1 MSAIETTA
9 PTTLEAPVATSAAAE
24 LALARTD
31 TVAVSE
37 ADYAESLRMAE
48 EIGKVKMAQAISS
61 GLSLSVIRW
70 FAAMKESGSYKRAP
84 IMNFRGE
91 LFRPK
96 TFEELCEG
104 MGFSRSTVHENL
116 QNFATLGERC
126 LAEAQELGLK
136 VRDMRKV
143 RKALKDAPE
152 ETKQEVFA
160 ALRGAKDS
168 SEDLKTALD
177 VVCAQLAAAKT
188 ETKKLTSQAEK
199 LKKAEEDLR
208 KDYDARGKVLDAR
221 TAQYEELNEKYI
233 RATSPHPS
241 DREAQKILRNKTSR
255 EELDKKCGDALLAV
269 AQLAAHGAAMLA
281 DEEMEEDTLS
291 YVHQRISLAVK
302 SMAASILDNG
312 IDVDLS
318 AEFSVDFGDAGEGEA
333 ADAGTDNE

>member
-1 MSAIETTA
+1 MSDITPETTTPA
-9 PTTLEAPVATSAAAE
+9 TLEAE
-24 LALARTD
+24 LAAARTD

-70 FAAMKESGSYKRAP
+70 FSSMKESGSYKNKVLIGP
-84 IMNFRGE
+84 DGKT
-91 LFRPK
+91 FRPA
-96 TFEELCEG
+96 TFEQLCEG
-104 MGFSRSTVHENL
+104 MGFSKNTVNEHL

-126 LAEAQELGLK
+126 LSEAQELGLK

-160 ALRGAKDS
+160 ALRSAKDS

-177 VVCAQLAAAKT
+177 VVCAQLTAAKT
-188 ETKKLTSQAEK
+188 ETKKLAAQAEK

-208 KDYDARGKVLDAR
+208 NDYKARGEVME
-221 TAQYEELNEKYI
+221 AQAAKYDELNEKYI
-233 RATSPHPS
+233 RATSPHPA
-241 DREAQKILRNKTSR
+241 DREMQRILRNKTAR
-255 EELDKKCGDALLAV
+255 EELDKKSGDALLAV
-269 AQLAAHGAAMLA
+269 AQLAAYGASVLA
-281 DEEMEEDTLS
+281 DEDMDEDTLA
-291 YVHQRISLAVK
+291 YVHQRISLAAK
-302 SMAASILDNG
+302 GMTAAILDNG

-318 AEFSVDFGDAGEGEA
+318 AEFSVDFGDEAEGE
-333 ADAGTDNE
+333 DAGTDNE

>member
-1 MSAIETTA
+1 MPDTTPENA
-9 PTTLEAPVATSAAAE
+9 PAALDAE
-24 LALARTD
+24 LAAARTD

-70 FAAMKESGSYKRAP
+70 FSSMRESGAYKGKLLIGP
-84 IMNFRGE
+84 DGNT
-91 LFRPK
+91 FRPD
-96 TFEELCEG
+96 TFEKFCEG
-104 MGFSRSTVHENL
+104 MGFSKSYVCENL
-116 QNFATLGERC
+116 QNFGTLGERY
-126 LAEAQELGLK
+126 LSEAQELGLK

-152 ETKQEVFA
+152 ETKHEVFA
-160 ALRGAKDS
+160 ALRSARENS
-168 SEDLKTALD
+168 PEEMRQALD
-177 VVCAQLAAAKT
+177 VVCSRLT
-188 ETKKLTSQAEK
+188 ETRAENKKLAEQAEK

-208 KDYDARGKVLDAR
+208 KDYDARGQVME
-221 TAQYEELNEKYI
+221 AQAAKYDELNEKYI

-241 DREAQKILRNKTSR
+241 DREAQKLLRNQTSR
-255 EELDKKCGDALLAV
+255 EELDKKCGDALLTV

-281 DEEMEEDTLS
+281 DEELEEDTLS

-302 SMAASILDNG
+302 GMAAAILDNG

-318 AEFSVDFGDAGEGEA
+318 AEFSVDFGDAGEGE
-333 ADAGTDNE
+333 DAGTDNE

>member
-1 MSAIETTA
+1 
-9 PTTLEAPVATSAAAE
+9 
-24 LALARTD
+24 
-31 TVAVSE
+31 
-37 ADYAESLRMAE
+37 
-48 EIGKVKMAQAISS
+48 
-61 GLSLSVIRW
+61 
-70 FAAMKESGSYKRAP
+70 
-84 IMNFRGE
+84 MNFRGE

-104 MGFSRSTVHENL
+104 MGFSKSTVHENL

-126 LAEAQELGLK
+126 LSEAQELGLK
-136 VRDMRKV
+136 VRDLRKV

-152 ETKQEVFA
+152 ETRHEVFA
-160 ALRGAKDS
+160 ALRNAKENS
-168 SEDLKTALD
+168 PEEMRQALD
-177 VVCAQLAAAKT
+177 VVCSRLT
-188 ETKKLTSQAEK
+188 ETRAENKKLAEQTEK

-208 KDYDARGKVLDAR
+208 KDYDARGKVLDAK
-221 TAQYEELNEKYI
+221 TAQYDELNEKYI

>member
-1 MSAIETTA
+1 MSEKTPA
-9 PTTLEAPVATSAAAE
+9 TLDAE
-24 LALARTD
+24 LAAARTE

-70 FAAMKESGSYKRAP
+70 FAAMKESGSYKKAP

-104 MGFSRSTVHENL
+104 MGFSKSSVNENL

-126 LAEAQELGLK
+126 LSEAQELGLK

-152 ETKQEVFA
+152 ETRHEVFA
-160 ALRGAKDS
+160 ALRNARENS
-168 SEDLKTALD
+168 PEEMRQALD
-177 VVCAQLAAAKT
+177 VVCSRLT
-188 ETKKLTSQAEK
+188 ETRAENKKLAEQAEK
-199 LKKAEEDLR
+199 LKKAEKNLR
-208 KDYDARGKVLDAR
+208 KDYDARGQVME
-221 TAQYEELNEKYI
+221 AQAAKYDELNEKYI

-241 DREAQKILRNKTSR
+241 DREAQKLLRNQTSR
-255 EELDKKCGDALLAV
+255 EELDRKCGDALLAV

-281 DEEMEEDTLS
+281 DEELEEDTLS

-302 SMAASILDNG
+302 GMAAAILDNG

-318 AEFSVDFGDAGEGEA
+318 AEFSVDFGDAGEGEE

>member
-1 MSAIETTA
+1 MSDITPETTT
-9 PTTLEAPVATSAAAE
+9 PAALDAE
-24 LALARTD
+24 LAAARTD

-70 FAAMKESGSYKRAP
+70 FSSMKESGSYKNKVLIGP
-84 IMNFRGE
+84 DGKT
-91 LFRPK
+91 FRPA
-96 TFEELCEG
+96 TFEQLCEG
-104 MGFSRSTVHENL
+104 MGFSKNTVNEHL

-126 LAEAQELGLK
+126 LSEAQELGLK

-160 ALRGAKDS
+160 ALRSARDS

-177 VVCAQLAAAKT
+177 VVCAQLTAAKT
-188 ETKKLTSQAEK
+188 ETKKLAAQAEK

-208 KDYDARGKVLDAR
+208 NDYKARGEVME
-221 TAQYEELNEKYI
+221 AQAAKYDELNEKYI
-233 RATSPHPS
+233 RATSPHPA
-241 DREAQKILRNKTSR
+241 DREMQRILRNKTAR
-255 EELDKKCGDALLAV
+255 EELDKKSGDALLAV
-269 AQLAAHGAAMLA
+269 AQLAAYGASVLA
-281 DEEMEEDTLS
+281 DEDMDEDTRA

-302 SMAASILDNG
+302 GMTAAILDNG

-318 AEFSVDFGDAGEGEA
+318 AEFSVDFGDEAEGE
-333 ADAGTDNE
+333 DAGTDNE

>member
-1 MSAIETTA
+1 MSTADTA
-9 PTTLEAPVATSAAAE
+9 PASLDALDAE
-24 LALARTD
+24 LAAARTE

-61 GLSLSVIRW
+61 GLSLGIIRW
-70 FAAMKESGSYKRAP
+70 FSSMKESGAYKGKLLISP
-84 IMNFRGE
+84 DGKT
-91 LFRPK
+91 FRPA

-104 MGFSRSTVHENL
+104 MGFSRRNVDENL
-116 QNFATLGERC
+116 QNFAALGERY

-177 VVCAQLAAAKT
+177 VVCAQLTAAKT
-188 ETKKLTSQAEK
+188 ETKKLAAQAEK
-199 LKKAEEDLR
+199 LKKAEENLR
-208 KDYDARGKVLDAR
+208 KDYDARGEVME
-221 TAQYEELNEKYI
+221 AQAAKYDELNEKYI
-233 RATSPHPS
+233 RVTSPHPS
-241 DREAQKILRNKTSR
+241 DKEERKLLRNKTSR

-281 DEEMEEDTLS
+281 DEELKKDTLA
-291 YVHQRISLAVK
+291 YVHQRISLAVQ
-302 SMAASILDNG
+302 SMAAAIRDNG
-312 IDVDLS
+312 IDVDLA
-318 AEFSVDFGDAGEGEA
+318 AEFEVDFGDAGEDETTE
-333 ADAGTDNE
+333 DGTNNG

>member
-1 MSAIETTA
+1 M
-9 PTTLEAPVATSAAAE
+9 PTTDTTPATLDAE
-24 LALARTD
+24 LAAARTE

-61 GLSLSVIRW
+61 GLSLGVIRW
-70 FAAMKESGSYKRAP
+70 FASMKESGSYKKTP
-84 IMNFRGE
+84 VMDFQGK
-91 LFRPK
+91 LFRPG

-104 MGFSRSTVHENL
+104 MGFSKSTIHENL
-116 QNFATLGERC
+116 QNFATLGERY

-152 ETKQEVFA
+152 EAKQEVFA

-177 VVCAQLAAAKT
+177 VVCAQLTAAKT
-188 ETKKLTSQAEK
+188 ETKKIAAQAEK
-199 LKKAEEDLR
+199 LKKAEEELR
-208 KDYDARGKVLDAR
+208 KDYNARGEVME
-221 TAQYEELNEKYI
+221 AQAAKYDELNEKYI
-233 RATSPHPS
+233 RVTSPHPS
-241 DREAQKILRNKTSR
+241 DKEERKLLRNKTSR

-281 DEEMEEDTLS
+281 DEELKKDTLA
-291 YVHQRISLAVK
+291 YVHQRISLAVQ
-302 SMAASILDNG
+302 SMAAAIRDNG
-312 IDVDLS
+312 IDVDLA
-318 AEFSVDFGDAGEGEA
+318 AEFEVDFGDEGDMAE
-333 ADAGTDNE
+333 DGTNND

>member
-104 MGFSRSTVHENL
+104 MGFSRSTVHDSRSPSSISPSV
-116 QNFATLGERC
+116 FPTPAKT
-126 LAEAQELGLK
+126 
-136 VRDMRKV
+136 MSS
-143 RKALKDAPE
+143 ALKP
-152 ETKQEVFA
+152 
-160 ALRGAKDS
+160 ALM
-168 SEDLKTALD
+168 
-177 VVCAQLAAAKT
+177 AAAISPP
-188 ETKKLTSQAEK
+188 LTVSAPNPAS
-199 LKKAEEDLR
+199 L
-208 KDYDARGKVLDAR
+208 
-221 TAQYEELNEKYI
+221 I
-233 RATSPHPS
+233 RRSIAG
-241 DREAQKILRNKTSR
+241 L
-255 EELDKKCGDALLAV
+255 ALAFI
-269 AQLAAHGAAMLA
+269 A
-281 DEEMEEDTLS
+281 
-291 YVHQRISLAVK
+291 
-302 SMAASILDNG
+302 
-312 IDVDLS
+312 
-318 AEFSVDFGDAGEGEA
+318 
-333 ADAGTDNE
+333 

>member
-1 MSAIETTA
+1 MSDITPETTT
-9 PTTLEAPVATSAAAE
+9 PVTLEAE
-24 LALARTD
+24 LAAARTD

-70 FAAMKESGSYKRAP
+70 FAAMKDSGSYKKAP

-96 TFEELCEG
+96 TFEELCDG
-104 MGFSRSTVHENL
+104 MGFSKSSVNENL

-126 LAEAQELGLK
+126 LSEAQELGLK
-136 VRDMRKV
+136 VRDLRKV

-160 ALRGAKDS
+160 ALRSAKDS

-177 VVCAQLAAAKT
+177 VVCAQLTAAKT
-188 ETKKLTSQAEK
+188 ETKKLAAQAEK

-208 KDYDARGKVLDAR
+208 NDYKARGEVME
-221 TAQYEELNEKYI
+221 AQAAKYDELNEKYI
-233 RATSPHPS
+233 RATSPHPA
-241 DREAQKILRNKTSR
+241 DREMQRILRNKTAR
-255 EELDKKCGDALLAV
+255 EELDKKSGDALLAV
-269 AQLAAHGAAMLA
+269 AQLAAYGASVLA
-281 DEEMEEDTLS
+281 DEDMDEDTLA

-302 SMAASILDNG
+302 GMAAAILDNG

-318 AEFSVDFGDAGEGEA
+318 AEFSVDFGDEAEGE
-333 ADAGTDNE
+333 DAGTDNE

>member
-1 MSAIETTA
+1 MPDISETTPA
-9 PTTLEAPVATSAAAE
+9 ALDAELSAA
-24 LALARTD
+24 RTE

-70 FAAMKESGSYKRAP
+70 FSSMKESGAYKKAP
-84 IMNFRGE
+84 VMDFRGK

-104 MGFSRSTVHENL
+104 MGFSKSTVHENL
-116 QNFATLGERC
+116 QNFAALGERC
-126 LAEAQELGLK
+126 LSEAQELGLK
-136 VRDMRKV
+136 VRDLRKV

-152 ETKQEVFA
+152 ETKEEVFA

-177 VVCAQLAAAKT
+177 VVCAQLTAAKT
-188 ETKKLTSQAEK
+188 ETKKLADQAEK
-199 LKKAEEDLR
+199 LKKAEENLR
-208 KDYDARGKVLDAR
+208 KDYDARGQVME
-221 TAQYEELNEKYI
+221 AQAAKYDELNEKYI

-241 DREAQKILRNKTSR
+241 DREAQKLLRNQTSR

-281 DEEMEEDTLS
+281 DEELEEDTLA

-302 SMAASILDNG
+302 GMAAAILDNG
-312 IDVDLS
+312 IDIDLS
-318 AEFSVDFGDAGEGEA
+318 AEFSVDFGDEGEGE
-333 ADAGTDNE
+333 DAGTDNE

>member
-1 MSAIETTA
+1 MSDTTPA
-9 PTTLEAPVATSAAAE
+9 ALDAELSAA
-24 LALARTD
+24 RTE
-31 TVAVSE
+31 TVSISE
-37 ADYAESLRMAE
+37 ADFAESVRMAE

-70 FAAMKESGSYKRAP
+70 FSSMKESGAYKGRLLVGP
-84 IMNFRGE
+84 DGNT
-91 LFRPK
+91 FRPD
-96 TFEELCEG
+96 TFEKLCDG
-104 MGFSRSTVHENL
+104 MGFSYRTVAENL

-126 LAEAQELGLK
+126 LSEAQELGLK
-136 VRDMRKV
+136 VRDLRKV

-177 VVCAQLAAAKT
+177 VVCAQLTAAKT
-188 ETKKLTSQAEK
+188 ETKKLADQAEK

-208 KDYDARGKVLDAR
+208 KDYDARGQVLE
-221 TAQYEELNEKYI
+221 AQAAKYDELNEKYI

-241 DREAQKILRNKTSR
+241 DREAQKLLRNKTSR
-255 EELDKKCGDALLAV
+255 EELDRKCGDALLAV

-281 DEEMEEDTLS
+281 DEELEEDTLS

-302 SMAASILDNG
+302 SMAAAILDNG
-312 IDVDLS
+312 IDVDLA
-318 AEFSVDFGDAGEGEA
+318 AEFSVDFGDEDE
-333 ADAGTDNE
+333 TNN